1 MTFPLTERD
10 SPVDDVDRGLHVP
23 RLTKHVGADG
33 NHFDIVRKAVLERVE
48 HSLSSFAMP
57 VIAKGEP
64 RQAQLHGLRNEAPA
78 EPGLLRREP
87 RLNPRRATR
96 FTGRDQRGLLSG
108 KRIDMGDRAMQPF
121 RHIGFLHETIV
132 QDRTVEPVAEV
143 VEKLKYK
150 QNAANDIL
158 DNLRGVD
165 IEEYINQA
173 KRIDW
178 KQLLDAAEEILGFIQ
193 ARPKA
198 EPVITTNDIMQNIS
212 LPETIQIEELEEDW
226 PEEEEEYV
234 PDWEDEEDELELPE
248 PEEDEE
254 YIPPEPILSLK
265 RNKTPTLRRR

>member
-1 MTFPLTERD
+1 MDDESHFERD
-10 SPVDDVDRGLHVP
+10 ASAFSLTTVIYVLLFIVPATTTFTLLLLNSDWGLTNVS
-23 RLTKHVGADG
+23 
-33 NHFDIVRKAVLERVE
+33 IVSVAILNA
-48 HSLSSFAMP
+48 SINS
-57 VIAKGEP
+57 VIAYLTIRLDGKSNDTLDHLDVVIDATEELDETLQDANKKVTSFTSDLDEAKGVF
-64 RQAQLHGLRNEAPA
+64 QKVGVNLNELDLDP
-78 EPGLLRREP
+78 
-87 RLNPRRATR
+87 
-96 FTGRDQRGLLSG
+96 
-108 KRIDMGDRAMQPF
+108 I
-121 RHIGFLHETIV
+121 
-132 QDRTVEPVAEV
+132 AEV
-143 VEKLKYK
+143 VEKLKENK
-150 QNAANDIL
+150 DGLNEVL
-158 DNLRGVD
+158 DNLREVD
-165 IEEYINQA
+165 VTSYINQA

-234 PDWEDEEDELELPE
+234 PDWEDEEDELELLE